1 MMSMG
6 LDGRKAVV
14 TGAGQGIGRAIASRL
29 SLDGADVAVLDID
42 LAAAEST
49 VEKLA
54 GSGRM
59 IVPFELNVTDSA
71 SVEEVFGRIS
81 ETLGR
86 IDILVNNAGI
96 ARDNLIIRMTGEDW
110 QAVLDV
116 NLTGAFNCSKA
127 VLRPMMS
134 QRSGKIVNISSVIGL
149 MGNAG
154 QTNYAASKAGLIGF
168 TKALAKEVA
177 SRGITVNAVAPGFIE
192 TRMTE
197 NLPDRAREAL
207 GEKIPLRR
215 TGQPED
221 VAMAVAFL
229 VSSQAD
235 YITGQVLNV
244 DGGMVM

>member
-1 MMSMG
+1 MRLEG
-6 LDGRKAVV
+6 KKAVV
-14 TGAGQGIGRAIASRL
+14 TGAGQGIGRAIASKL
-29 SLDGADVAVLDID
+29 ISEGADVAVVDID
-42 LAAAEST
+42 SGLAEKTA
-49 VEKLA
+49 EKLSA
-54 GSGRM
+54 TGGHVISFG
-59 IVPFELNVTDSA
+59 LDVTDSA
-71 SVEEVFGRIS
+71 LVEKVFTDILEEFERV
-81 ETLGR
+81 
-86 IDILVNNAGI
+86 DILVNNAGI
-96 ARDNLIIRMTGEDW
+96 ARDNLMIRMSSEDW
-110 QAVLDV
+110 QKVLDV

-134 QRSGKIVNISSVIGL
+134 QRAGKIVNISSVIGL

-154 QTNYAASKAGLIGF
+154 QVNYAASKAGIIGF
-168 TKALAKEVA
+168 TKAMAKEVA

-197 NLPDRAREAL
+197 NLPDKARDAL

-229 VSSQAD
+229 VSSEAD